1 MIDWMLQARNTIL
14 CVDVVYPQP
23 GDGHEPYVMDIP
35 VFSGIVRVSR
45 PTVSEY
51 FCFY

>member
-1 MIDWMLQARNTIL
+1 MLQARKTIL
-14 CVDVVYPQP
+14 CVDIVYSQP
-23 GDGHEPYVMDIP
+23 SDGHEPGVMDIP
-35 VFSGIVRVSR
+35 VFSGIIRVSR